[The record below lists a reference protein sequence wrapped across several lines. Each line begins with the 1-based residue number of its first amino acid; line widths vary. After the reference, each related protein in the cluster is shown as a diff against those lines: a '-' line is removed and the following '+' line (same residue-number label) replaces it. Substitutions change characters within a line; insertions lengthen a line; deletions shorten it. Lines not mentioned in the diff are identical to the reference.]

1 MNSDENDRFKRAIFS
16 SRLKT
21 LIKSKGVTYVGLG
34 KILRVTSAQIS
45 DMANGKA
52 GTSLERLYVLCKYFD
67 ISADY
72 LLGLTDEPRRLNG

>member
-1 MNSDENDRFKRAIFS
+1 MNSDGNDRFERAIFS

-21 LIKSKGVTYVGLG
+21 LIKSKGMTYVELG
-34 KILRVTSAQIS
+34 EILHVTGTQIS

-67 ISADY
+67 ISANY
-72 LLGLTDEPRRLNG
+72 LLGLTDEPRKLNE